1 MRATRRVVLN
11 LLFVLSSIGVCLAG
25 DAPEPA
31 LSVVGHAH
39 MDTSCSLAV
48 SPKFDEGIALLHN
61 FWYPRALSTFHEVS
75 QTDPE
80 CAMAYWGAAMTF
92 NHPFWDAPT
101 TADEQQAW
109 AWVQKGTRAEKKS
122 PREQMYL
129 DAAGALFRD
138 GGAGEK
144 SARDQAY
151 MNAMAATYA
160 KYPDDETKLFYA
172 LSILNTIE
180 EGSAWSPQ
188 QARAAQLI
196 EQVYADDPDNPGAL
210 HYMIHA
216 YDDPVHAKL
225 GVKAARAYAA
235 AAPAVPHALHMPSH
249 IFTRVGYW
257 DDSAATNE
265 KAWKVSESDVK
276 HNHESGELCDFHSL
290 NYLQYAY
297 LQLGRYRDARRVTQI
312 FADHYLNLQDHTTAP
327 DSATLEVRHVRG
339 RTIYAIPDRV
349 VYGYFDTLARYI
361 MESGEWQLAS
371 ALPSLPTSRDFAAMR
386 LQIDA
391 MASAQRHDHS
401 AAQAAADRLTALA
414 DEPGQRQLAKDV
426 LNIQAREAQAVAAL
440 ASGDPSKA
448 VAMMDAAASIEDSIY
463 ALSQPP
469 YPPIPVHELYG
480 TMLLAM
486 NRPAQAREQ
495 FAKTLTRTP
504 GRPKAI
510 FGLAS
515 AAQTLGDH
523 RNATKHYESFL
534 QLWKSA
540 DPDRP
545 EVVSAKQFLASNPVQ
560 FK

>member
-1 MRATRRVVLN
+1 MRTTAFVAFT
-11 LLFVLSSIGVCLAG
+11 LLLVFSSIGVCLAA
-25 DAPEPA
+25 DAPELA
-31 LSVVGHAH
+31 SSAVGHAH
-39 MDTSCSLAV
+39 MDTSCLAAV
-48 SPKFDEGIALLHN
+48 SLEFDEGIALLHN
-61 FWYPRALSTFHEVS
+61 FWYPRALSTFDQVI
-75 QTDPE
+75 QTDPA

-101 TADEQQAW
+101 SADEQQAW
-109 AWVQKGTRAEKKS
+109 EWVQKGMRAQEKS

-129 DAAGALFRD
+129 DAAAALFRD
-138 GGAGEK
+138 GGAGDK

-180 EGSAWSPQ
+180 EGSAWSPR
-188 QARAAQLI
+188 QALAAQLI
-196 EQVYADDPDNPGAL
+196 EQVYADDPENPGAL

-225 GVKAARAYAA
+225 GLKAARAYAA

-249 IFTRVGYW
+249 IFTRLGYW
-257 DDSAATNE
+257 EESAATNE
-265 KAWKVSESDVK
+265 KAWTVSKSDVK
-276 HNHESGELCDFHSL
+276 HNHESAELCDFHSL

-297 LQLGRYRDARRVTQI
+297 LQLGRYRDAQRVTQI
-312 FADHYLNLQDHTTAP
+312 FAGHYQALPDRTTAT
-327 DSATLEVRHVRG
+327 DSPTLEVRHVRG

-349 VYGYFDTLARYI
+349 VYGYFDTMARYI
-361 MESGEWQLAS
+361 MESGEWPLAS
-371 ALPSLPTSRDFAAMR
+371 TLPSVPTSRDFAAMR

-414 DEPGQRQLAKDV
+414 DEPGQRQLAKEV

-448 VAMMDAAASIEDSIY
+448 LAMMDAAAAIEDSIY

-480 TMLLAM
+480 TMLLQV

-510 FGLAS
+510 FGLAR
-515 AAQTLGDH
+515 AAEILGD
-523 RNATKHYESFL
+523 NQTAAKQYKSFL
-534 QLWKSA
+534 QQWKGA

-545 EVVSAKQFLASNPVQ
+545 EVVSAKQFLASNPDQ
-560 FK
+560 FR

>member
-1 MRATRRVVLN
+1 MRTTLRVVLN
-11 LLFVLSSIGVCLAG
+11 LLLVFSSIGVCLAG
-25 DAPEPA
+25 DAPQPQ
-31 LSVVGHAH
+31 SSPVGHAH
-39 MDTSCSLAV
+39 MDTSCLPAV
-48 SPKFDEGIALLHN
+48 SLKFDEGIALLHN
-61 FWYPRALSTFHEVS
+61 FWYSRALSTFDEVI

-92 NHPFWDAPT
+92 NHPFWDEPT
-101 TADEQQAW
+101 PADEQKAW
-109 AWVQKGTRAEKKS
+109 AWVQKGMRAQKKS

-129 DAAGALFRD
+129 DAVAALFRD
-138 GGAGEK
+138 AGAGEK

-151 MNAMAATYA
+151 LKAMAATYA
-160 KYPDDETKLFYA
+160 KYSDDETKLFYA

-188 QARAAQLI
+188 QALAAQLI

-216 YDDPVHAKL
+216 YDDPVHAKRGL
-225 GVKAARAYAA
+225 KAARAYAA

-249 IFTRVGYW
+249 IFTRLGHW
-257 DDSAATNE
+257 DESAATNE
-265 KAWKVSESDVK
+265 KAWNVSRSDVK
-276 HNHESGELCDFHSL
+276 HNHESEELCDFHSL

-297 LQLGRYRDARRVTQI
+297 LQLGRYREARRVTQI
-312 FADHYLNLQDHTTAP
+312 FAGQYQALADRTTAP
-327 DSATLEVRHVRG
+327 DSPTLEIRHVRG

-349 VYGYFDTLARYI
+349 VYGYFDTTARYI

-371 ALPSLPTSRDFAAMR
+371 TLPSLPTSRDIAAMR

-391 MASAQRHDHS
+391 MAAAQRHDHS
-401 AAQAAADRLTALA
+401 AAQAAADRLTAMA
-414 DEPGQRQLAKDV
+414 DEPGQRQLAKEV

-448 VAMMDAAASIEDSIY
+448 LAMMDAAAAIEDSIY

-480 TMLLAM
+480 TILLEM
-486 NRPAQAREQ
+486 NRPAPAREQ

-510 FGLAS
+510 FGLVR
-515 AAQTLGDH
+515 AAQTLGD
-523 RNATKHYESFL
+523 RQTAAKQYENFL
-534 QLWKSA
+534 QLWKRA

-545 EVVSAKQFLASNPVQ
+545 EVVSAKRFLASNPVQ

>member
-1 MRATRRVVLN
+1 MRAILRAALN
-11 LLFVLSSIGVCLAG
+11 LLLAFASIGVCLAG

-31 LSVVGHAH
+31 SSAVEHAH
-39 MDTSCSLAV
+39 MDTSCLPAV
-48 SPKFDEGIALLHN
+48 SLKFDEGIALLHN
-61 FWYPRALSTFHEVS
+61 FWYPRALSTFDQII
-75 QTDPE
+75 QTDPD

-101 TADEQQAW
+101 NADEQKAW
-109 AWVQKGTRAEKKS
+109 AWVQKGIRAQEKS

-129 DAAGALFRD
+129 DAAAALFRD

-188 QARAAQLI
+188 QALAAQLI
-196 EQVYADDPDNPGAL
+196 EQVYANDPENPGAL

-216 YDDPVHAKL
+216 YDDPVHAARGL
-225 GVKAARAYAA
+225 KAARAYAA

-249 IFTRVGYW
+249 IFTRLGYW
-257 DDSAATNE
+257 DESAATNE

-276 HNHESGELCDFHSL
+276 HNHESGDLCDFHSL

-297 LQLGRYRDARRVTQI
+297 LQLGRYREARRVTQI
-312 FADHYLNLQDHTTAP
+312 FAGQYQNLPDRTTAP

-349 VYGYFDTLARYI
+349 VYGFFDTLARYI

-371 ALPSLPTSRDFAAMR
+371 TLPSVPTSRDFAAMR

-391 MASAQRHDHS
+391 MASAQRNDHL

-414 DEPGQRQLAKDV
+414 GEPGQRQLAKEV
-426 LNIQAREAQAVAAL
+426 LNIEAREAQAVAAL
-440 ASGDPSKA
+440 ASGDRSKA
-448 VAMMDAAASIEDSIY
+448 LAMMDAAAAIEDSIY

-480 TMLLAM
+480 TMLLGM
-486 NRPAQAREQ
+486 NQPAQAQAQ
-495 FAKTLTRTP
+495 FAKTLSRTP

-510 FGLAS
+510 LGLAR
-515 AAQTLGDH
+515 AAQILGDY
-523 RNATKHYESFL
+523 RTAAKQYENFL

-540 DPDRP
+540 DADRP
-545 EVVSAKQFLASNPVQ
+545 EVVSAKQFLTSNPIQ
-560 FK
+560 LR